1 MKYLKYIMLLIA
13 SIVLFSCSDE
23 DFPTLSTDVV
33 APVLLAPDST
43 YEYVLLEEN
52 SDNPFETFIY
62 TAADFGQQ
70 VVVNYAIQVDTMGG
84 DFSSAPDAQSPVQT
98 LYQTISTKDFNLA
111 LATLKLTPEVK
122 QTVQVRVRAF
132 LNDPSATAV
141 YSEAIELVVT
151 PFDASFPPIYAV
163 GDATTVGWDAA
174 NAIPVLATT
183 ITLFEGELEMLLSD
197 DAAAPYTFRFLKQQA
212 WGEGLEYDDFDLIE
226 TVPEGLLLDNVN
238 EYDEHNF
245 QPTQAGTYKFTIN
258 LDNNGKKTLKA
269 ELLD

>member
-1 MKYLKYIMLLIA
+1 MKYVKYIMMLVA
-13 SIVLFSCSDE
+13 SIALLSCSDE
-23 DFPTLSTDVV
+23 DHPTLSADPM

-52 SDNPFETFIY
+52 VDNPFETFIY
-62 TAADFGQQ
+62 TAADFGEQ
-70 VVVNYAIQVDTMGG
+70 VVVNYAIQVDTLGG

-98 LYQTISTKDFNLA
+98 LYQTISTEDFNLA
-111 LATLKLTPEVK
+111 LATLGATPEVR
-122 QTVQVRVRAF
+122 QTVQVRVRAY
-132 LNDPSATAV
+132 LDDPSATTV
-141 YSEAIELVVT
+141 YSDPIALVVT

-163 GDATTVGWDAA
+163 GDATIVGWDAG

-183 ITLFEGELEMLLSD
+183 ITLFEGELDMLISED
-197 DAAAPYTFRFLKQQA
+197 PDAPFTFRFLKQQD
-212 WGEGLEYDDFDLIE
+212 WGEGFEYDDFDLIE

-245 QPTQAGTYKFTIN
+245 QPTQAGTYHFTIN
-258 LDNNGKKTLKA
+258 IDNNGKKTLKA